1 MDSKATR
8 RRTSWLLAVM
18 FAAAV
23 TAPGAQ
29 AQHAPPANTNAFLQS
44 ATVWTAS
51 DREVD
56 RLGPKYVPL
65 QHPISLQPATVIKVV
80 RPAGFDWTD
89 AGIGAGVTGLALALI
104 AALGL
109 LVTRR
114 SETTVSAPATGS

>member
-1 MDSKATR
+1 MS
-8 RRTSWLLAVM
+8 
-18 FAAAV
+18 AAAV

-29 AQHAPPANTNAFLQS
+29 AQHAPPPSANASVQS
-44 ATVWTAS
+44 AVWTAS

-65 QHPISLQPATVIKVV
+65 QHPISLQPATVVKVV

-89 AGIGAGVTGLALALI
+89 AGIGAGVTGLALAALS

-109 LVTRR
+109 LVSRR
-114 SETTVSAPATGS
+114 SDTTASAPATGS